1 MNRWVTLSR
10 SQPEFRSYLE
20 GTFSSDHVAV
30 PTRTLNALT
39 SNEEVTFEIIPS
51 NEVKKPNWLIITLR
65 LFRPLTLTLSLGPAV
80 VSLAYLTSA
89 NVPYS
94 IELAI
99 ATLIGTILFHGALNY
114 LNDYFDHVKGED
126 RISPNGGSR
135 AIQRGWVR
143 AVTVKR
149 VGFLLLGLAI
159 GFGLPALLL
168 HPSLVILIA
177 VMAFL
182 AGLEFSS
189 KQLGLKYRGYSEI
202 FLFLLSG
209 PLVSVGFSWA
219 VAPLATPVNWGPI
232 ILIGSIFGVATVY
245 VYHLKNIEDI
255 FIDSQS
261 GIRTLAVSQGFD
273 RAKKFLWVL
282 GAAIFVAFAALGA
295 STDRPVIIFAFAL
308 LLAMK
313 LFITTRQISKIAS
326 PLSSEIHKVRL
337 LGIRLHWLILALLL
351 VAIL

>member
-1 MNRWVTLSR
+1 MTLSR
-10 SQPEFRSYLE
+10 SQPEFKSYLE

-51 NEVKKPNWLIITLR
+51 NEVKRPNWFLVTLR
-65 LFRPLTLTLSLGPAV
+65 LFRPLTLSLSLGPAV

-89 NVPYS
+89 AVPYS
-94 IELAI
+94 LELAVM
-99 ATLIGTILFHGALNY
+99 TLLGTVLFHGALNY

-126 RISPNGGSR
+126 RVSPNGGSR
-135 AIQRGWVR
+135 AIQQGWVR

-149 VGFLLLGLAI
+149 VGFVLLGLAI
-159 GFGLPALLL
+159 AFGLPALLI
-168 HPSLVILIA
+168 HPSLAIVIAI
-177 VMAFL
+177 MAFL
-182 AGLEFSS
+182 AGIEFSS
-189 KQLGLKYRGYSEI
+189 KQLGLKYRGFAEI
-202 FLFLLSG
+202 VLFLLSG

-232 ILIGSIFGVATVY
+232 ILIGTVFGVATVY

-255 FIDSQS
+255 FVDSQT
-261 GIRTLAVSQGFD
+261 GVRTLAVIQGFD
-273 RAKKFLWVL
+273 RAKRFLWVL
-282 GAAIFVAFAALGA
+282 GIATFISFLTLGAATDRPLILFAFAAL
-295 STDRPVIIFAFAL
+295 L
-308 LLAMK
+308 LLN
-313 LFITTRQISKIAS
+313 IVRVTWQVSRIAS
-326 PLSSEIHKVRL
+326 PLSSDMHKVRL

>member
-1 MNRWVTLSR
+1 MSRWITLSR
-10 SQPEFRSYLE
+10 TQPEFRSYLE

-51 NEVKKPNWLIITLR
+51 SEVERPNWFLVTLR
-65 LFRPLTLTLSLGPAV
+65 LFRPLTLTLSLSPAI
-80 VSLAYLTSA
+80 VSLAYLTA
-89 NVPYS
+89 ATVPYS
-94 IELAI
+94 PELAI
-99 ATLIGTILFHGALNY
+99 TTLLGTILFHGALNY

-135 AIQRGWVR
+135 AIQKGWVR

-149 VGFLLLGLAI
+149 VGFILLFLAI
-159 GFGLPALLL
+159 ALGLPALIN
-168 HPSLVILIA
+168 HPSLAILIA
-177 VMAFL
+177 IMAL
-182 AGLEFSS
+182 IAGIEFSS
-189 KQLGLKYRGYSEI
+189 KQLGLKYRGYGEI
-202 FLFLLSG
+202 VLFLLSG

-232 ILIGSIFGVATVY
+232 ILIGSVFGAATVY

-261 GIRTLAVSQGFD
+261 GVRTLAVSQGFD

-282 GAAIFVAFAALGA
+282 GVAILVAFTALGT
-295 STDRPVIIFAFAL
+295 STERPIIVLAFAVL
-308 LLAMK
+308 LGVNI
-313 LFITTRQISKIAS
+313 FRVTRQVSRIAS
-326 PLSSEIHKVRL
+326 PLSSEIHQVRL

-351 VAIL
+351 VALI